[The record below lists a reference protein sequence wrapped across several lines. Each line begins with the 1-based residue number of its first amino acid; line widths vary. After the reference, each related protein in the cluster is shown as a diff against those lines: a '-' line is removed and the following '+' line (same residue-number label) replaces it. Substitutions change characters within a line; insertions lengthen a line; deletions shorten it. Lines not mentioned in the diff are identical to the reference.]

1 MNQKKITKKEDH
13 TTDRD
18 QPKEDQIIEDL
29 MMMKTEDRT
38 KVVGDLTGG
47 MKKKIDTHPMKLRK
61 KDLEGAKEVNSDQ
74 GIRTDLG
81 TKTELGMKLD
91 QEMK

>member
-13 TTDRD
+13 TTDQH
-18 QPKEDQIIEDL
+18 QPKEDQNIEDL
-29 MMMKTEDRT
+29 MMMKNEDHT
-38 KVVGDLTGG
+38 KVVGDLTGE
-47 MKKKIDTHPMKLRK
+47 MKNPMKLRK

-81 TKTELGMKLD
+81 MKTELGMKLD